1 MGPLEISAIAFS
13 ILVLLLVMRVPIGV
27 AMIAVGFGGLF
38 FVASPKIALNY
49 LKNDMFY
56 LYLNFDFSII
66 PLFMLM
72 GQFASKAGLS
82 KALFTSAGTFIGH
95 RRGGI
100 AMAAVAGCA
109 GFGAIC
115 GSSLATA
122 ATMGQVSL
130 PELKRYNYSGAL
142 ATGALAAG
150 GTLGILIPPS
160 IVLVIAAISV
170 EANIVTLFQAA
181 LIPGILAALGYMLAI
196 AVYVRIWPGSGPAG
210 PRATARERVRGLIDI
225 WPVLLIF
232 VLVIG
237 GIYSGRF
244 TPTQGAG
251 VGAIGTGLIALTKGR
266 MDAKGFVEALLGTA
280 SASAM
285 IFIILFGA
293 GLINSFLAFAG
304 TPRFLVE
311 MISGLDVA
319 PIYVLLTMV
328 LIFVILGSLM
338 DSLSMIILLLPIFWP
353 IILGLDFGF
362 ASVDDLQIWF
372 SIIALIVVEV
382 GLITPP
388 VGLNVFVINKL
399 ADGVPMRDSFLGVLP
414 FLVTDF
420 LRIAILILFPAITLV
435 LPRLING

>member
-1 MGPLEISAIAFS
+1 
-13 ILVLLLVMRVPIGV
+13 
-27 AMIAVGFGGLF
+27 
-38 FVASPKIALNY
+38 
-49 LKNDMFY
+49 
-56 LYLNFDFSII
+56 
-66 PLFMLM
+66 
-72 GQFASKAGLS
+72 
-82 KALFTSAGTFIGH
+82 
-95 RRGGI
+95 
-100 AMAAVAGCA
+100 
-109 GFGAIC
+109 
-115 GSSLATA
+115 
-122 ATMGQVSL
+122 
-130 PELKRYNYSGAL
+130 
-142 ATGALAAG
+142 
-150 GTLGILIPPS
+150 
-160 IVLVIAAISV
+160 
-170 EANIVTLFQAA
+170 
-181 LIPGILAALGYMLAI
+181 
-196 AVYVRIWPGSGPAG
+196 
-210 PRATARERVRGLIDI
+210 
-225 WPVLLIF
+225 
-232 VLVIG
+232 
-237 GIYSGRF
+237 
-244 TPTQGAG
+244 
-251 VGAIGTGLIALTKGR
+251 

-311 MISGLDVA
+311 FISGLDVA

>member
-1 MGPLEISAIAFS
+1 MGPLEISAIGFA
-13 ILVLLLVMRVPIGV
+13 ILVLLLVVRVPIGV

-82 KALFTSAGTFIGH
+82 KALFTSAGTFVGH

-210 PRATARERVRGLIDI
+210 PRATVRERVQGLIDI

-237 GIYSGRF
+237 GIYSGLF

-251 VGAIGTGLIALTKGR
+251 VGAVGTGIIALTRGG
-266 MDAKGFVEALLGTA
+266 MDAKGFVDSLLGTA

-285 IFIILFGA
+285 IFVILFGA

-319 PIYVLLTMV
+319 PIFVLLTMV
-328 LIFVILGSLM
+328 LIFVVLGSLM

-362 ASVDDLQIWF
+362 DSVDDLQIWF

-399 ADGVPMRDSFLGVLP
+399 ADGVSMRESFLGVLP

-420 LRIAILILFPAITLV
+420 VRIAILILFPAITLI